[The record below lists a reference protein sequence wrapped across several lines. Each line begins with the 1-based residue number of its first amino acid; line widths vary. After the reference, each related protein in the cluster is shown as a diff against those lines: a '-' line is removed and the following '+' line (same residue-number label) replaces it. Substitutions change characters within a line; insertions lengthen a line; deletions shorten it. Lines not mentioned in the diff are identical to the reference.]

1 MKKIKTFLFAT
12 LAIVSIVNVSAQ
24 SKKKQFKNQDK
35 PNIIFILADDLGI
48 GNVGCYGADNFK
60 TPNIDQLA
68 KEGIQ
73 FNHAFTA
80 PLCGPSRA
88 LIMTGRYA
96 YRTGATNQ
104 DATAQMKPEVEVMI
118 PKILKSAGYVTSCV
132 GKWGQLPL
140 GPAEFGFD
148 DYLRYYGSG
157 VYWYNGEKKIPYKE
171 NGEDKLLNG
180 NEYMPDLMH
189 NHLMKFITD
198 NKNKP
203 FYAYYSLSHVHGE
216 IVATPDSKSEVQEPL
231 SLFTDNINYMDKLV
245 GKLIHSLDSLHL
257 REKTMIVFMG
267 DNGTAANWYTKST
280 INGRMLSGKKG
291 EMKEC
296 GGLVPMLINWPSVVA
311 PQNSSNQ
318 LIDASDFVPTLAEIA
333 GAKLPNGVTLD
344 GKSFANQIMGKNGPQ
359 RDWIFVELGNK
370 WYVRDNQWKLNN
382 NNELFDMSNA
392 PFEEKLIDDSNK
404 TPESTAAFKKLSGI
418 LAQLNPAGGILDNGD
433 GSGRHGN
440 KSKKKKEGKDKEE
453 KNKDDKEKE
462 GKKKSEKEEE

>member
-1 MKKIKTFLFAT
+1 MSKIKNIFFVVVGILF
-12 LAIVSIVNVSAQ
+12 VVNVDAQ
-24 SKKKQFKNQDK
+24 SKKKQSKHQDQ

-60 TPNIDQLA
+60 TPHIDQLA

-73 FNHAFTA
+73 FNHTFTA

-104 DATAQMKPEVEVMI
+104 DATGQMKPEVEIMM

-157 VYWYNGEKKIPYKE
+157 VYWYKGEKKIPYKE
-171 NGEDKLLNG
+171 NGKDKLLNS
-180 NEYMPDLMH
+180 NEYMPDIMH
-189 NHLMKFITD
+189 NHLMKFISD

-216 IVATPDSKSEVQEPL
+216 IVATPDTKSDVLEPL
-231 SLFTDNINYMDKLV
+231 SLFTDNVNYMDKLV

-267 DNGTAANWYTKST
+267 DNGTAANWYTQST
-280 INGRMLSGKKG
+280 INGKILSGKKG

-296 GGLVPMLINWPSVVA
+296 GGLVPMIINWPSVVT
-311 PQNSSNQ
+311 PQNPSSQ
-318 LIDASDFVPTLAEIA
+318 LIDASDFVPTIAAIA
-333 GAKLPNGVTLD
+333 GAKLPNGITID
-344 GKSFANQIMGKNGPQ
+344 GKSFANQIMGKKGTQ

-370 WYVRDNQWKLNN
+370 WYVRDNHWKLNN
-382 NNELFDMSNA
+382 KNELFDMSNA
-392 PFEEKLIDDSNK
+392 PFEEILINDSNK
-404 TPESTAAFKKLSGI
+404 NEESMAAYKKLSDI

-433 GSGRHGN
+433 GSGRHKS
-440 KSKKKKEGKDKEE
+440 KSKKKEENNQEG
-453 KNKDDKEKE
+453 KE
-462 GKKKSEKEEE
+462 GKKKGDKEEE